1 MIAPLRDKWLFR
13 LYSVITFQVV
23 ALLMAT
29 GDMLTQDRNNIE
41 MDNFDFF

>member
-1 MIAPLRDKWLFR
+1 
-13 LYSVITFQVV
+13 
-23 ALLMAT
+23 MAT